1 MNKILVIVAHP
12 DDEILGVGATI
23 KKHIENGDECY
34 ALILG
39 EGVTSRYSNRE
50 LHDKNKVTELQSNIY
65 KSASIIGFKEIYTE
79 NLKDNRFDSYDLLDI
94 IKIVESYIDSI
105 KPNIV
110 YTHHYSDINIDHKI
124 TFEAVIT
131 STRPIS
137 KESIVN
143 EIYCFETVSS
153 TEWNF
158 KKDDYFK
165 PNYFVNVS
173 STINSKLEA
182 MKMYKD
188 ELRDYPHPRSLENLK
203 YTARKWGSVIGCE
216 YAEAFEVVRIIKR

>member
-1 MNKILVIVAHP
+1 MNKILVIAAHP

-23 KKHIENGDECY
+23 KKHTEDGDECY

-39 EGVTSRYSNRE
+39 EGVTSRYCNRDFY
-50 LHDKNKVTELQSNIY
+50 DKNKLTELKNSIY
-65 KSASIIGFKEIYTE
+65 KSADIIGFKKVYTE

-94 IKIVESYIDSI
+94 IKIVENYIELI
-105 KPNIV
+105 KPNII

-131 STRPIS
+131 STRPII
-137 KESIVN
+137 KEKIVN

-158 KKDDYFK
+158 KKNENFR
-165 PNYFVNVS
+165 PNYFVDVS
-173 STINSKLEA
+173 STISYKLEA

-188 ELRDYPHPRSLENLK
+188 ELRDYPHPRSLENLQ
-203 YTARKWGSVIGCE
+203 YTARKWGSIVGFE
-216 YAEAFEVVRIIKR
+216 YAEAFEIVRIIKR